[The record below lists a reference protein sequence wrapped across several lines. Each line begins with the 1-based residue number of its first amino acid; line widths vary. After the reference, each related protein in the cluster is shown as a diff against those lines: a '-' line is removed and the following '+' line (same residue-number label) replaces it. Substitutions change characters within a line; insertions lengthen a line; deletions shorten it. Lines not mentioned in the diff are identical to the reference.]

1 MITTISK
8 IIIGILAFLLIAAT
22 SSALY
27 FWWKKPAAGSGV
39 GYEKPPEIREV
50 IKIKKV
56 EVPGPTKIVTI
67 EKQVIVEKLKL
78 PDWVR
83 DNPDEQAIA
92 SAVVE
97 PYKGKTNTIAL
108 LNTKTGVGQVLVKQ
122 EPLSLFGFV
131 NEREIGIRMGVNIK
145 AEPETTV
152 YAKWSFARV
161 GSVHIGAYAD
171 AGSTGQAKVQVEAGF
186 RF

>member
-1 MITTISK
+1 MASIMK
-8 IIIGILAFLLIAAT
+8 IIFGILISLLLIAT

-27 FWWKKPAAGSGV
+27 FYYKKPVAGSGI
-39 GYEKPPEIREV
+39 GFEKPPEIKV
-50 IKIKKV
+50 VTKIKKV

-92 SAVVE
+92 SAVVAQ
-97 PYKGKTNTIAL
+97 YKGDTNAVAI
-108 LNTKTGVGQVLVKQ
+108 LNTKTGVGQMLVKQ
-122 EPLSLFGFV
+122 VPLPLFDFV
-131 NEREIGIRMGVNIK
+131 NEKGIGVRGGVNIK
-145 AEPETTV
+145 GEPEFGGYGRWTFV
-152 YAKWSFARV
+152 RV
-161 GSVHIGAYAD
+161 GPIYTSVYG
-171 AGSTGQAKVQVEAGF
+171 EASSNSKIQLDLEY